1 MNIKQLFKK
10 YDWLKEWTLVIA
22 AALVII
28 IGSAWGLR
36 TWYNQSLQ
44 PVSNSQQVV
53 YFTVESG
60 ENVSQI
66 GKKLKQASL
75 IKSTRAFETYVR
87 SNNLFGFLQ
96 AGTYELSQSMSTQ
109 EIVSKLTRGEVAKNL
124 LTILPGKRLDQ
135 VKEAFIKAG
144 YSQATVDI
152 AFKPGNYLDHLAIAS
167 LPPAASLEGYLYPDS
182 YQQLSNTPPETIVE
196 QSLDQMEKYLTPEII
211 NGFKAQGL
219 DTYQGITL
227 ASIVLKE
234 YSNSEDEKT
243 IQPLIAQV
251 LLTRL
256 KRGILL
262 QADPTAFYASAL
274 AGVENSLSIDS
285 PYNTYKYP
293 GLPPG
298 PISNVTANSLRA
310 AANPAGTDYLY
321 FVAGDDGK
329 VYFAKTLEEHQAN
342 VQKYCTTACGR

>member
-1 MNIKQLFKK
+1 MKLKPLFKK
-10 YDWLKEWTLVIA
+10 YGWLKEWTLVIA
-22 AALVII
+22 AALIII

-36 TWYNQSLQ
+36 TWYYHSLQ
-44 PVSNSQQVV
+44 PVSGSQKVV
-53 YFTVESG
+53 YFTVETG

-66 GKKLKQASL
+66 GKNLKRASL

-87 SNNLFGFLQ
+87 SNNLFGYLQ
-96 AGTYELSQSMSTQ
+96 AGTYELSPSMSTQ
-109 EIVSKLTRGEVAKNL
+109 EIVSKLTKGEVAKNL

-135 VKEAFIKAG
+135 IKEAFVKAG
-144 YSQATVDI
+144 YGQTEVDT
-152 AFKPGNYLDHLAIAS
+152 ALKVSNYSSHPALAS
-167 LPPAASLEGYLYPDS
+167 LPSGASLEGYLYPDS
-182 YQQLSNTPPETIVE
+182 YQQLSNTPPETIVR

-219 DTYQGITL
+219 NTYQGIVL
-227 ASIVLKE
+227 ASIILKE
-234 YSNSEDEKT
+234 YSNPDDEKA
-243 IQPLIAQV
+243 IQPQIAQV
-251 LLTRL
+251 LLTRM
-256 KRGILL
+256 KRGMLL

-274 AGVENSLSIDS
+274 AGLENSLSIDS

-298 PISNVTANSLRA
+298 PISNVTANALRA
-310 AANPAGTDYLY
+310 AANPAGTDFLY